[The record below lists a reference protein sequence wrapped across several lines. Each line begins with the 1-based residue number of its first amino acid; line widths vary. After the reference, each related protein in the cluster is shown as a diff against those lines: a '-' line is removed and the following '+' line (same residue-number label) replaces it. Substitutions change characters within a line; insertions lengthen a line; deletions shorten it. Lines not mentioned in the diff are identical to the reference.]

1 MVERN
6 GTQPVKTLLSDD
18 VSLGSGGAFQRL
30 KKKKKKILD
39 DVIRVV
45 IFFSAPGLETTN

>member
-6 GTQPVKTLLSDD
+6 GTQPVKTLFSDD

-30 KKKKKKILD
+30 KKKKKILD